1 VFCCVLRILKFKK
14 VTPMKKLLLLTV
26 MASLAIPGW
35 AASDKADATDRL
47 QAAGKVLSEIMD
59 APDKGVPE
67 EVVNG
72 AKCVAVVPNLVKGG
86 FIFGAKH
93 GKGVATCRTAKGW
106 SAPAFFTMS
115 GGSWGA
121 QIGAEGVDLVLMIM
135 NKQGMDNLLS
145 NKFQIGGEGSAA
157 GGPVGRHASAGTDW
171 KADTQILSYSRA
183 KGLFAGL
190 TLEGSVIRPDK
201 DSTVAIYG
209 NDASHQ
215 AILTGKVP
223 ATPAAS
229 AFLNAVKGARTQA
242 RTEKKHEDT
251 AR

>member
-1 VFCCVLRILKFKK
+1 
-14 VTPMKKLLLLTV
+14 MKRLLLTIV
-26 MASLAIPGW
+26 IAALTIPSW
-35 AASDKADATDRL
+35 AASDKANANERL

-59 APDKGVPE
+59 APDKGIPE
-67 EVVNG
+67 EVVDG
-72 AKCVAVVPNLVKGG
+72 AKCIAVVPNLVKGG

-145 NKFQIGGEGSAA
+145 NKFQIGGEASAA

-201 DSTVAIYG
+201 DSTVAVYG
-209 NDASHQ
+209 TDATHK

-223 ATPAAS
+223 ATPQAA

-242 RTEKKHEDT
+242 KTEKKHEET
-251 AR
+251 TR